1 MKIPK
6 STLKI
11 NVKNTFKDGE
21 KVNVYYYDEDKN
33 EIVLVKD
40 NIIVK
45 GNEVEFTTTKGKNYF
60 ITRATIEGTAHNYYK
75 PIAIIEGI
83 ALLVLIVMS
92 IPMTILNNNHL
103 VEIEK
108 FCEYKQNK
116 YNFYS
121 EDENLNKT
129 CEKYLRSNESFAT
142 NFLNWFWKLDNL
154 IDYFYF

>member
-45 GNEVEFTTTKGKNYF
+45 DNEAEFSVTKGKNYF
-60 ITRATIEGTAHNYYK
+60 ITRATIDKTSKNYFK
-75 PIAIIEGI
+75 PIAIIESVALVVLGI
-83 ALLVLIVMS
+83 LLFQKNS
-92 IPMTILNNNHL
+92 S
-103 VEIEK
+103 K
-108 FCEYKQNK
+108 
-116 YNFYS
+116 
-121 EDENLNKT
+121 
-129 CEKYLRSNESFAT
+129 NES
-142 NFLNWFWKLDNL
+142 KYESKYKSDNSSKKDKK
-154 IDYFYF
+154 IEIVE

>member
-45 GNEVEFTTTKGKNYF
+45 GNEAEFSVTKGKNYF

-83 ALLVLIVMS
+83 ALLALIVVLFQKNGS
-92 IPMTILNNNHL
+92 KNESKYNSDNSSKEDKT
-103 VEIEK
+103 VEIVE
-108 FCEYKQNK
+108 
-116 YNFYS
+116 
-121 EDENLNKT
+121 
-129 CEKYLRSNESFAT
+129 
-142 NFLNWFWKLDNL
+142 
-154 IDYFYF
+154 